1 MIEIK
6 HPTAEQKEHL
16 GIKYDAYIAVENNE
30 ILGFCEY
37 YCADGITHLE
47 KAECEETAL
56 LDGLIRQ
63 TMSSCL
69 DNGCEEAVFTPQVK
83 KEMVLLKII
92 KEDDNKLNVLD
103 FFLKINGCAN
113 IF

>member
-6 HPTAEQKEHL
+6 HPSAEQKEKL
-16 GIKYDAYIAVENNE
+16 GIDRDCYIAVENNE

-37 YCADGITHLE
+37 YCEDGITHLE
-47 KAECEETAL
+47 RAECEEFAL

-63 TMSSCL
+63 TMSNCL
-69 DNGCEEAVFTPQVK
+69 DNGFEEAVFTPEVK
-83 KEMVLLKII
+83 EKMVLLKII
-92 KEDDNKLNVLD
+92 KEDDHKLNVLD